1 MRGGSGRPKKRSI
14 MDVIRMGEN
23 AMDSSAAAEINEAL
37 AAIKAIKSAVSTKS
51 KTGSDLSDLSD
62 KLEEKLKEV
71 EEVAPAET
79 KVAPAETKV
88 APAET
93 KVAPAETKVETVE
106 SGATKKEGVCVA
118 QYNVRNCENTRS
130 LAPPHHDCVWDGTNC
145 DINTTVSH
153 AQEFI
158 PTGAVKG
165 GTDVGGSVV
174 ASHRRANYGNTLNQ
188 ARGQAQARAAS
199 ADASRRAAAQT
210 ELHQQASDFSDAEA
224 RTKELMAALAQP
236 EE

>member
-71 EEVAPAET
+71 EEVEPAET
-79 KVAPAETKV
+79 KVET
-88 APAET
+88 
-93 KVAPAETKVETVE
+93 AETKVETVE